1 MTLLAEW
8 PPGSMGMASVIR
20 TFCWADTSLG
30 PMSEW
35 SPVLRAAVGTCLLS
49 PEPEA
54 LLWGDALVQLHN
66 DAFVW
71 TANGT
76 PLGRLGQAGAEGWAT
91 LWDSVGPP
99 ICATLADGKSS
110 LIRGT
115 LLSDADRPA
124 FDASCTPV
132 ADATGAVAGVRL
144 VLRDRSLV
152 AWGEEYRHRVR
163 NMLAVTRSIIR
174 RSARTAD
181 TVEDYAMHLDG
192 RLGVLARVEAMV
204 TLDPGAGLDLEFLI
218 GEEMTAQ
225 SVQENSRLTIQ
236 GGVVRLR
243 GRTAE
248 LMAFAVHELAT
259 NAVKFGSLGPAG
271 GRLAVTWAVDPGT
284 GALRF
289 RWQEDGTPQILAR
302 GPGFGTE
309 LLARVLPYELGAK
322 TGITLTGTG
331 LQCTIDLPLT
341 AQIEAQSVNGQ
352 SSDVQDD
359 NSRGKDG

>member
-8 PPGSMGMASVIR
+8 PAGAVGMASAIR
-20 TFCWADTSLG
+20 AHCWAETPLG
-30 PMSEW
+30 PMGGW
-35 SPVLRAAVGTCLLS
+35 SSVLRAAVGTCLLS

-66 DAFVW
+66 DAFVR
-71 TANGT
+71 AVNGN
-76 PLGRLGQAGAEGWAT
+76 PLGRLGEAAAEGWAS
-91 LWDSVGPP
+91 LWDGVGPP
-99 ICATLADGKSS
+99 ICAALADGTAA
-110 LIRGT
+110 LIRGD
-115 LLSDADRPA
+115 LLSATDRPA
-124 FDASCTPV
+124 FDAACTAV
-132 ADATGAVAGVRL
+132 ADATGTIAGVRV

-174 RSARTAD
+174 RSARTAE
-181 TVEDYAMHLDG
+181 TIEDYAMHLDG

-204 TLDPGAGLDLEFLI
+204 TLAPGAGLDLEFLI
-218 GEEMTAQ
+218 GEELTAQ
-225 SVQENSRLTIQ
+225 SVQENSRLTIR
-236 GGVVRLR
+236 GGAVRLR

-271 GRLAVTWAVDPGT
+271 GRLAVTWTVDPSIT
-284 GALRF
+284 ALRF
-289 RWQEDGTPQILAR
+289 EWREDGMPQTLAR

-309 LLARVLPYELGAK
+309 LLARVLPYELGAT
-322 TGITLTGTG
+322 TGMTLTGTG

-341 AQIEAQSVNGQ
+341 PQIDARGNIGQ
-352 SSDVQDD
+352 
-359 NSRGKDG
+359 G